1 MGVAD
6 DPRVYDLIQLLAGR
20 HVIDVRVRRLL
31 AGASRSVVL
40 DVGAGTGSLAR
51 LLPAD
56 AEYWALDNDPA
67 KLRRLEAKV
76 PRARRLLRSALDT
89 GLDDASVDWSVCV
102 DVAHHLDDEELP
114 RFVAELARITRGRL
128 VLVDPLW
135 TPRPSLGRVLW
146 RYDRGA
152 HPRTAEQLRNAL
164 EAEFEIETVD
174 RFRAIHRYV
183 LYVARPLSRPGS
195 RADPAAA

>member
-20 HVIDVRVRRLL
+20 HVIDRRVRRIL
-31 AGASRSVVL
+31 AGAARAVVL

-51 LLPAD
+51 LLPPGAT
-56 AEYWALDNDPA
+56 YWALDNDPA

-76 PRARRLLRSALDT
+76 PTARALLRSALDT
-89 GLDDASVDWSVCV
+89 GLEDGAVDWAVCI
-102 DVAHHLDDEELP
+102 DVAHHLDDEQLP

-128 VLVDPLW
+128 VFVDPLW
-135 TPRPSLGRVLW
+135 SRRPSLGRVLW

-152 HPRTAEQLRNAL
+152 HPRTAERLLGAL
-164 EAEFEIETVD
+164 EAGFEIESIE
-174 RFRAIHRYV
+174 RFRFIHRYV
-183 LYVARPLSRPGS
+183 LCVGRPLRRDS
-195 RADPAAA
+195 RADPPAAA